1 MPTFTLLKL
10 RQMKVFVKCFLALA
24 AAITLFSCNKENP
37 FSNKWV
43 LTQMTLSSEDREQV
57 FSFQYDDQGRVTRAT
72 EDMKNV
78 ITMYLTYSYEQNTI
92 TRLMLLD
99 LSKPEEWDTKTVFT
113 LDNAGR
119 VVKSVDEET
128 QKTWFYT
135 YSPDGFLVKV
145 TDGENLVSE
154 YHWKNNSLE
163 QVTYA
168 EGGTATITYS
178 DKASLGLF
186 NPISSAEKDEYLARL
201 GYYGKNSRLLPAKV
215 VRTFPGGINAYTVEY
230 EYTSFDG
237 NARLTGYKQ
246 AMHITV
252 GDVDRVTT
260 NTYKL
265 TWSKLIL

>member
-1 MPTFTLLKL
+1 
-10 RQMKVFVKCFLALA
+10 MKAIVKCFLALA
-24 AAITLFSCNKENP
+24 TAITLSSCNKENP

-99 LSKPEEWDTKTVFT
+99 LSKPDVWDTKTVFT
-113 LDNAGR
+113 LDDAGR

-128 QKTWFYT
+128 QKTRVYT

-145 TDGENLVSE
+145 NDGENLVSE

-163 QVTYA
+163 QITYG
-168 EGGTATITYS
+168 EGGTATITHS

-186 NPISSAEKDEYLARL
+186 SPLSNSDLDENLGRL

-215 VRTFPGGINAYTVEY
+215 ERTLPGGLKAYTVEY

-246 AMHITV
+246 ATHITV
-252 GDVDRVTT
+252 GTVDKVTT

-265 TWSKLIL
+265 TWSKLIP

>member
-1 MPTFTLLKL
+1 
-10 RQMKVFVKCFLALA
+10 MKVIVKCFLALV

-43 LTQMTLSSEDREQV
+43 LTQMTLSSEEREQV

-72 EDMKNV
+72 EDMKDV

-99 LSKPEEWDTKTVFT
+99 LSKPEVWDSKTVFT
-113 LDNAGR
+113 LDDAGR
-119 VVKSVDEET
+119 VIKSVEEET
-128 QKTWFYT
+128 QKTREYT
-135 YSPDGFLVKV
+135 YSPDGFLVKM
-145 TDGENLVSE
+145 TDGEGGSTE

-163 QVTYA
+163 QITYG

-186 NPISSAEKDEYLARL
+186 SPLSNSDLDEYLGRL

-230 EYTSFDG
+230 EYMSFDG

-265 TWSKLIL
+265 TWSKLNQ